1 MRLAA
6 LAAALAV
13 AAPGLAIAAEKPS
26 FAGTWRVD
34 VERSTPTAGGGRY
47 FEQDAALA
55 GLQLVITQTAD
66 EVVIDRHVGE
76 RTGRSVLKLDG
87 TETIAEG
94 PRGGKLTARS
104 RWDGD
109 RLVTE
114 GTQNRQG
121 PNGEVS
127 VDMTEVRELDA
138 DGKTLTVTTTM
149 KAPRATTK
157 RKLVFVKVE

>member
-1 MRLAA
+1 MRWT
-6 LAAALAV
+6 AV
-13 AAPGLAIAAEKPS
+13 AVAMSVAVPGVAAERPS
-26 FAGTWRVD
+26 FAGTWKVD

-55 GLQLVITQTAD
+55 DLRLVITQTAD

-76 RTGRSVLKLDG
+76 RTGRSVFKLDG
-87 TETIAEG
+87 TETTAEG
-94 PRGGKLTARS
+94 PRGGKYTARS

-109 RLVTE
+109 RLITE

-121 PNGEVS
+121 PNGEVT
-127 VDMTEVRELDA
+127 VAMTEIRELA
-138 DGKTLTVTTTM
+138 PDGKTLTVITTM
-149 KAPRATTK
+149 RAPAATTK